1 MILGVAIDWKEKEFI
16 AWYGAEILS
25 QSLVVGKEINLSIA
39 WALVIGQLIFVVEKK
54 FKKWLKAF

>member
-16 AWYGAEILS
+16 PGYGAEILS